1 MNHDQDISVPQPLN
15 GLSGMDTGPRTLL
28 AVIYNG
34 CFQSVWSAL
43 CMTAFLF
50 TSLAALYSTTTQ
62 VVIALSALL
71 LATTYMYKHGQV
83 RVILSACGL
92 IVCFVDV

>member
-28 AVIYNG
+28 AVIYNC

-71 LATTYMYKHGQV
+71 LATTYINMDSQE
-83 RVILSACGL
+83 RPALL
-92 IVCFVDV
+92 ISN